1 MTPANHTF
9 RSAFV
14 ATIPVL
20 LGYTAIGLAFG
31 LLAEHAG
38 FAWYIVPAMSLFIYA
53 GAAQFIG
60 IGLMAAG
67 VGILEI
73 GLVIF
78 LVNARHMV
86 YGLSVLEK
94 FKKAEKYKPYLI
106 FALTDET
113 YALLTSTE
121 PPDGV
126 SLPEYYLFVSALNQ
140 FYWTAAGVLGFF
152 LGKLLPF
159 SMEGLGF
166 ALTALFTVL
175 LIEQFKRCTVRFPF
189 IIAAAAGIAALVLL
203 GKKNMLIA
211 AVAASIL
218 VLMLFKNWIGRHEH
232 S

>member
-1 MTPANHTF
+1 MTGKNHTL
-9 RSAFV
+9 RSAFITTV
-14 ATIPVL
+14 PVL

-31 LLAEHAG
+31 LIAENAG
-38 FAWYIVPAMSLFIYA
+38 FAWYIVFLMSLFIYA
-53 GAAQFIG
+53 GAGQYIG

-67 VGILEI
+67 VGIAEI

-86 YGLSVLEK
+86 YGLSVLDK
-94 FKKAEKYKPYLI
+94 FKQAEKYKPYLI

-113 YALLTSTE
+113 YALLTTTE
-121 PPDGV
+121 PADGARI
-126 SLPEYYLFVSALNQ
+126 PEYYLFVSALNQ
-140 FYWTAAGVLGFF
+140 FYWTAASVIGFF

-166 ALTALFTVL
+166 ALTALFVVL
-175 LIEQFKRCTVRFPF
+175 LIEQYKRCTVRFPF
-189 IIAAAAGIAALVLL
+189 IIAAASGIAALVVL

-211 AVAASIL
+211 AIAAAIL

-232 S
+232 R